1 MKRKL
6 ALGLVGLLVISS
18 VTGCGKA
25 KSKYLLDVDYSDY
38 VKLCEYEGVEADKVV
53 FEVSEDE
60 IQEQI
65 DMEMYDYATY
75 DEITDRGIEVGDYA
89 VISYDAKLDGKES
102 EDYSGKEEEIVV
114 GEEFFYP
121 EVEEALVGMKTGDK
135 KTVDLTLTEDFA
147 EEGDAGKKLS
157 LDVSVDQITVENLPE
172 YNDDFVKE
180 NTEYTSVKE
189 YNEVKKK
196 ELTESKEEE
205 YKNAAIYQI
214 VDYLVANST
223 FDGYP
228 EELYTQCEEYYDAEN
243 ESYASMY
250 GMELDA
256 FLEMM
261 GIDEDTRKE
270 QIEDSV
276 HYELVIGAVAQ
287 EEGIDCTE
295 KEVKDF
301 IDDNYAEY
309 GYESAKAFLEEYS
322 EEDVGYQL
330 VYEKVVEF
338 LYDKAKYVDID
349 EETYLKQQEDM
360 YGEEEVEE
368 TSDEGETTEE
378 TSDEKET
385 EKEASDEE
393 ETTEETSD
401 KKETDKEVSNEEK
414 TTEKKATEET
424 ANEEKASTEAE

>member
-6 ALGLVGLLVISS
+6 ALGLAGVLAISM

-25 KSKYLLDVDYSDY
+25 KSKYLMDVDYTKY
-38 VKLCEYEGVEADKVV
+38 VKLCEYEGVEVDKVV
-53 FEVSEDE
+53 FDVSEEE

-75 DEITDRGIEVGDYA
+75 DEITDRGVEIGDYV

-102 EDYSGKEEEIVV
+102 EDYSGQEEEILV

-121 EVEEALVGMKTGDK
+121 EVEEALVGMKTGE
-135 KTVDLTLTEDFA
+135 KTKVELTLTEDFA
-147 EEGDAGKKLS
+147 EEGDEGKKLS

-180 NTEYTSVKE
+180 NTEYASVKE
-189 YNEVKKK
+189 YNEAKKK

-205 YKNAAIYQI
+205 YKSTAISQI
-214 VDYLVANST
+214 MDYLAANST
-223 FDGYP
+223 FNGYP

-243 ESYASMY
+243 ESYAAMY

-261 GIDEDTRKE
+261 GIDEETRKSD
-270 QIEDSV
+270 IEDSV
-276 HYELVIGAVAQ
+276 NYELVMGAVAQ
-287 EEGIDCTE
+287 EEGIDCSE

-301 IDDNYAEY
+301 VDDNYAEY
-309 GYESAKAFLEEYS
+309 GYESAEAFFEEYS

-330 VYEKVVEF
+330 VYEKVGEF
-338 LYDKAKYVDID
+338 LYDKAKFVEID
-349 EETYLKQQEDM
+349 EETYLKQQEEM
-360 YGEEEVEE
+360 YGEEYIDEE
-368 TSDEGETTEE
+368 SGEDETAGEE
-378 TSDEKET
+378 
-385 EKEASDEE
+385 EASEEENDEE
-393 ETTEETSD
+393 EKTS
-401 KKETDKEVSNEEK
+401 EEK
-414 TTEKKATEET
+414 TSKEEASEKVTSEQEDKDAGKKSENEVTVDEESETEEV
-424 ANEEKASTEAE
+424 K